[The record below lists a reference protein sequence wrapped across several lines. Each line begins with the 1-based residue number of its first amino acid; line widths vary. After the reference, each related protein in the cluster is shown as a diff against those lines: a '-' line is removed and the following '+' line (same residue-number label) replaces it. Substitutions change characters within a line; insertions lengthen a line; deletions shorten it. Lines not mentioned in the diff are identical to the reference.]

1 VESED
6 GQDKKSFTRA
16 AHSLRGAQD
25 FWGSLGEEVLGE
37 EMDCEP
43 GEVDYRILQR
53 LLGME
58 EGYEIILT
66 RAMKVV
72 EPLIVA
78 QIPQQDVE
86 DVLMEFSLLLIR
98 KVRTY
103 EGRGRFVSWLRRLA
117 RCVIAK
123 YYREKPKEL
132 FVDPVEAKEKWES
145 ERDIKEEDWSEIE
158 FLFEGVMRK
167 IEELPKEK
175 REIIE
180 LYYLRE
186 MTTGEIAKALG
197 KPEGTI
203 RRRLSEAMS
212 KLRGKLRESERN
224 SSCARLYIM
233 EVHKTEK
240 KSEKKERKKVTRRQF
255 LKDLGLFTVAGIAL
269 NKLDFLAG
277 EIIKRTGGD
286 VRVLQWH
293 CDGGQY
299 YQPPCDPDHPYDCTW
314 PFPFHCENLVI
325 CAQDIQCVQGNDIY
339 GCTERVFNCS
349 NIFDCDVFNCT
360 LATFGC
366 NVDNFHC
373 HTKYNPT
380 YG

>member
-1 VESED
+1 MESED

-16 AHSLRGAQD
+16 AHSLRGARG

-78 QIPQQDVE
+78 KIPQQDVE

-132 FVDPVEAKEKWES
+132 FVDSVEAKEKWES

-158 FLFEGVMRK
+158 FL
-167 IEELPKEK
+167 
-175 REIIE
+175 
-180 LYYLRE
+180 
-186 MTTGEIAKALG
+186 
-197 KPEGTI
+197 
-203 RRRLSEAMS
+203 
-212 KLRGKLRESERN
+212 
-224 SSCARLYIM
+224 
-233 EVHKTEK
+233 
-240 KSEKKERKKVTRRQF
+240 
-255 LKDLGLFTVAGIAL
+255 
-269 NKLDFLAG
+269 
-277 EIIKRTGGD
+277 
-286 VRVLQWH
+286 
-293 CDGGQY
+293 
-299 YQPPCDPDHPYDCTW
+299 
-314 PFPFHCENLVI
+314 
-325 CAQDIQCVQGNDIY
+325 
-339 GCTERVFNCS
+339 
-349 NIFDCDVFNCT
+349 
-360 LATFGC
+360 
-366 NVDNFHC
+366 
-373 HTKYNPT
+373 
-380 YG
+380 

>member
-25 FWGSLGEEVLGE
+25 FWGSLGEEIIGE

-72 EPLIVA
+72 EPLIEGK
-78 QIPQQDVE
+78 IPRQDVE

-98 KVRTY
+98 KVGTY
-103 EGRGRFVSWLRRLA
+103 EGRGWFVSWLRKLA

-123 YYREKPKEL
+123 YYRKKPKEL
-132 FVDPVEAKEKWES
+132 FVDPVEAKEKWDS
-145 ERDIKEEDWSEIE
+145 ERDMKEDCLEVE
-158 FLFEGVMRK
+158 FSFEEVMGK
-167 IEELPKEK
+167 LEELPDEK

-186 MTTGEIAKALG
+186 MNTAEIAKALG

-212 KLRGKLRESERN
+212 KLR
-224 SSCARLYIM
+224 
-233 EVHKTEK
+233 EK
-240 KSEKKERKKVTRRQF
+240 F
-255 LKDLGLFTVAGIAL
+255 
-269 NKLDFLAG
+269 
-277 EIIKRTGGD
+277 
-286 VRVLQWH
+286 
-293 CDGGQY
+293 
-299 YQPPCDPDHPYDCTW
+299 
-314 PFPFHCENLVI
+314 
-325 CAQDIQCVQGNDIY
+325 
-339 GCTERVFNCS
+339 
-349 NIFDCDVFNCT
+349 
-360 LATFGC
+360 
-366 NVDNFHC
+366 
-373 HTKYNPT
+373 
-380 YG
+380 